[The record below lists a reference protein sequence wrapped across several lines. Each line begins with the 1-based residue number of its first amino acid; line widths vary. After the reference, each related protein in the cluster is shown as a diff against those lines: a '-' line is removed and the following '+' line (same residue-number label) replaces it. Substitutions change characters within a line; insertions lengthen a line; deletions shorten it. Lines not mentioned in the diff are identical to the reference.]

1 MLGIYLQAFIYS
13 TVCSQFHTTTKTKP
27 ANSTRFLLLM
37 FLMNFYRREKHS
49 QAMKRKLKR
58 QHDKCLF
65 FKTVWVFIQL
75 SRENLLPPNVSLQS
89 DHFWSGLFCTLWL
102 SATVLLDDS
111 LIKAESSGA
120 SKVLIC
126 SILICSMVSREA
138 ALILLL
144 ILQIFPAN
152 FKIYAE
158 MADLFSML

>member
-13 TVCSQFHTTTKTKP
+13 TVCSQSHTTTKTKP
-27 ANSTRFLLLM
+27 AHNTRFLLLM
-37 FLMNFYRREKHS
+37 VLMNFYGREKPN
-49 QAMKRKLKR
+49 QTMKQKLKR

-65 FKTVWVFIQL
+65 FKTVSVFIPL
-75 SRENLLPPNVSLQS
+75 SRENLLPSNVSLQS

-120 SKVLIC
+120 SKVLTC
-126 SILICSMVSREA
+126 SILICSMVGREA

-144 ILQIFPAN
+144 ILHIFPAN